1 MEYDSDDAWS
11 SSLLGFIFGVGLTCV
26 FFSVFWRASDLDFK
40 REAIVK
46 NCAEWVVDEY
56 GHTTFNFKDHTDKKE
71 DLKHE

>member
-1 MEYDSDDAWS
+1 MTYDKTDIQGFTMLGLIIGVLLTIGTIGIAWRIEKS
-11 SSLLGFIFGVGLTCV
+11 EFQ
-26 FFSVFWRASDLDFK
+26 
-40 REAIVK
+40 REAVSK